1 MSAALAF
8 HDVTKSYRSGLPGT
22 LSRVDALRGV
32 SLDVADGECLGL
44 LGPNGA
50 GKSTLLLCAAGLLRP
65 DGGRVAWFG
74 DTGMRHGRPHGIA
87 YVPDRSVYHRFLSVR
102 EAIELYATLHEL
114 SGPERGA
121 RVDDALARVQL
132 MEHADKRIAQL
143 SRGMLQRLGIAQA
156 LIGDP
161 RLLLLDETLSGLD
174 PVSARDIRELLRQL
188 RDAGVTI
195 VLSSHDLPSLERLAT
210 RVAVMVDGRITAIVD
225 PGSLTGGRWLVV
237 TVDAPQAG
245 ELALRSRYP
254 LLVRHD
260 AELHLPLD
268 GRSPAELLA
277 ECAALGVRVH
287 ETRVRRD
294 DLEQRFFDLIARPAR
309 VAEARQ

>member
-8 HDVTKSYRSGLPGT
+8 RDVSKSYRSGLPGA

-32 SLDVADGECLGL
+32 SLDVASGECLGL

-65 DGGRVAWFG
+65 DRGSVAWFG
-74 DTGMRHGRPHGIA
+74 DKGTRSGRPHGIA

-114 SGPERGA
+114 SGPERAAHVEG
-121 RVDDALARVQL
+121 ALARVHL
-132 MEHADKRIAQL
+132 REHAEKRIAQL

-156 LIGDP
+156 LIGTP

-174 PVSARDIRELLRQL
+174 PLSAREIRELLGQL
-188 RDAGVTI
+188 RDDGVTI

-210 RVAVMVDGRITAIVD
+210 RVAVMVDGRVTAIVD

-237 TVDAPQAG
+237 RVDAPQAA
-245 ELALRSRYP
+245 ELALHPRYP
-254 LLVRHD
+254 RLLRYD

-268 GRSPAELLA
+268 GRAPAELLA

-287 ETRVRRD
+287 EARVRRD

-309 VAEARQ
+309 VAEAHQ